1 MAYNEPIAIV
11 GMACRFPGGVDEP
24 AALERLLLER
34 RSAIRRVSPDRW
46 DPEAFFHPDFHK
58 PGAIHA
64 TAAGLMTDVDAF
76 DAGFFGISP
85 TEARRMDPQQ
95 RHVLECAF
103 RAIEDAGTPLE
114 SLAGRDV
121 AVIIGAGTSDY
132 ATLVRGPSER
142 TNLGGT
148 SNPGSALSI
157 VSNRVS
163 YLFDLRGPSFTVDTA
178 CSSSLTA
185 LHYACAAIWSGSA
198 TAALAGGANSIL
210 SPEVTMGFSKGGY
223 LSPDGECRAFS
234 DHANGYVRSEGAGAV
249 FLKPLGAALADRDR
263 IYAMI
268 RGTWINQDG
277 RTAGMT
283 VPSIE
288 AQEALLRAAL
298 DQAAVDPASIAYLE
312 AHGTGTPAGDPIEA
326 TAIGNVLGRASG
338 RPDALYIGSVKTNLG
353 HMECCAGMGGLLK
366 LALCLHRRTVYANV
380 NFRAP
385 NPAIDFEGLGLQV
398 PTHSVALPSD
408 GIVRGGVNSFGF
420 GGANGHAVLESPP
433 SGRRSAS
440 VSVPASVDNGMPD
453 APLPRA
459 PVPLLLSARSASA
472 LGTFAGDLA
481 DQLRQEGQ
489 SVEDVSAA
497 LLARRSTFEFRLGL
511 VARNPAEAADAL
523 EHFAAMGRPAE
534 GSFTMRAPEGRA
546 ARVGFVY
553 SGQGGQWFAM
563 GRCLLRYDAIVSE
576 TIDEIGAQLA
586 ALGWQD
592 GDPGDLRRELTRD
605 EDASRISETCIAQ
618 PGIFALQVA
627 LTRVFA
633 ARGIL
638 PAVSVGHSIGELAA
652 AVCARALTLAE
663 ATRIVYWRSR
673 CQAAAE
679 NRGAMLAVGMT
690 PAEARQLVA
699 DRDDVEIAAY
709 NGPGAVTLAGSHDAI
724 EDLWARLQLTDTFVR
739 KLDVSVPFHCYL
751 MDPIEDAF
759 IEGLGQVESSAPQ
772 LALYSTVSGQRAAS
786 LDAAY
791 WFSNIR
797 QPVRYQ
803 QALDAIVRSEDVDCF
818 VELGPHPSLM
828 HGSQDLLRKAGHRA
842 AWIPS
847 LRRTSDDFEQLAL
860 ARAHLAAH
868 GVREALVP
876 APHVALPPHPF
887 ERERYWLET
896 EDGRRSR
903 LRPVTHLHPHLGRI
917 ERGVH
922 TDVAFTAHL
931 ALDPHTE
938 PYLGDHCAQGHIVFP
953 GASQL
958 ELVTAAA
965 REIHGTDALV
975 VEDFELR
982 RPIVLAADDTAS
994 TVHRLDVY
1002 AEDGSFIIVS
1012 NSRKP
1017 DAPWVEHTKGRI
1029 RLSQHPDAARID
1041 LDALRARIC
1050 EAIDVAGFYRACDE
1064 VGLQLG
1070 PSFRNLTHYAH
1081 DGTRGEYLCCVD
1093 PIGLDAFEPSRFGF
1107 HPALLDAAFHSLLPV
1122 DPHRSAQPLFLPY
1135 RVARARFLGA
1145 APRGRFWSHARI
1157 AWANETEFEA
1167 QVDLFDDDGVVFA
1180 QLEGLI
1186 ARRVQGSDA
1195 EQSAAALEY
1204 AQRWQSWTPSADESD
1219 TAPLEAGRWLLFG
1232 SRAHPGLT
1240 AAVGRGLE
1248 QAGASVTRIV
1258 GGEDSRR
1265 VEDGLYE
1272 LDLRHPEGLH
1282 ALLADLEG
1290 PIAGIVHATALEIDS
1305 PVPTQAAALGP
1316 ASVAMVASTIAR
1328 ARRWAAEPR
1337 AVLITR
1343 GATGAGDAPQG
1354 DHDGLGTAQAPVWGL
1369 GRVLMSEQPRLCVS
1383 MIDLAEASDLEF
1395 DRIAAVALN
1404 PAAPAELAF
1413 RGDATFM
1420 RTLARPQASDPLRSY
1435 QLADTPLRQVV
1446 VTPGVVDSV
1455 APEAFEPP
1463 PLGPEDVEVQV
1474 AAAGL
1479 NFRDVVAAMNLLP
1492 PEAWDG
1498 GLITGFALGL
1508 DAAGTVRRVGAA
1520 VTSVAV
1526 GDRVL
1531 GFFPH
1536 CLATRAITHVR
1547 QVTRMLPELSMAEAA
1562 ALPTPFST
1570 ADYALNDLARL
1581 TEGETILIHSAAGGV
1596 GTVAVQLALA
1606 LGARVIA
1613 TTSTH
1618 DKRAFLRGLGVEHIF
1633 GSRTPDFGDAILD
1646 LTGGEGVDVVLNSLS
1661 GRAMTESF
1669 RVLRPFGRFVEIGK
1683 TDVYR
1688 NRQIGLQQFGQNKS
1702 YFCLDVNR
1710 QYLNP
1715 KADGRTR
1722 LVRAM
1727 EARRDGVLHSLPI
1740 RTFDF
1745 AESAAALRWLGQ
1757 GKHIG
1762 RVVVEVPAHGSVQA
1776 RPSAALRL
1784 DPDGVYVVTGGCGGF
1799 GLALAGWLVDKGATR
1814 LVLTSRSGLPSATE
1828 QAFVERLEA
1837 RGTTVLVHRADVS
1850 QADAVQ
1856 GLIAAAS
1863 ALGRLAG
1870 VFHGAMVLDDGAL
1883 ETLDAE
1889 RFARVL
1895 APKADG
1901 AWHLHRATAGLDL
1914 DFFVLMSSI
1923 ASAIGTPGQGNY
1935 AAANAYLD
1943 ELAEARRA
1951 AGLAATSIN
1960 WGVIDDV
1967 GVVARASAQQR
1978 RKILGQGVR
1987 AMASRRA
1994 FELLEGVLVQGRA
2007 RSVMADL
2014 DARVLGRLGG
2024 AARRFDAGLL
2034 SGQRER
2040 GSASGQ
2046 SLSET
2051 VRSLTRDEAIAQ
2063 VTSALAGLLSGVVGL
2078 DAERIDVD
2086 ASLGRYGLDSL
2097 MFAQLQTWVD
2107 DQLGL
2112 RIGMVRLMRGP
2123 SVRELCT
2130 ELVDEFVGGAA
2141 GSTDAGLIRVLEEV
2155 SAPRI
2160 RLVCC
2165 PPMAMD
2171 ADVFGTLAAVVP
2183 TDVEVVVVDLP
2194 TFDADP
2200 DGLLHA
2206 SLDEQTDRVL
2216 ADLALR
2222 DPARTVLYGHSMGAY
2237 VALAIA
2243 RRMQVDP
2250 PALLVVG
2257 AVPVPRHP
2265 AVLAN
2270 VDVAE
2275 PGDITDAMAAASVRG
2290 FVEPDGLDQ
2299 PQRERLLEL
2308 ARRDLWLTARG
2319 RKADPSAP
2327 PGVAALLVGGDAD
2340 ALETV
2345 DREDPRADAH
2355 ALGYAEGLRIAG
2367 EHLFIQSE
2375 ASCRALFALIEARVG
2390 APAAPTADA
2399 GEAHASLA
2407 NNPPAFGDGSLP
2419 SDVEDL
2425 VDLLRYRAASG
2436 RGRYTF
2442 LDGGTQGRA
2451 TELSSVGLLRRA
2463 SGVAKHLRARVGA
2476 GSRVALMHPPGLD
2489 YLVAFFGTMMAGLVP
2504 VPVYPPDITA
2514 LDGSL
2519 ARLFALID
2527 DADVQAI
2534 LTSGAVATMT
2544 RALAEQHEPLRRR
2557 PILATDELPA
2567 TDDDGI
2573 AGPGPGA
2580 VAFLQYTSGST
2591 RMPKGVR
2598 VTHANLLANLGLM
2611 RDAFGISGGTG
2622 VSWLPPYH
2630 DMGLIAGNLLPVHT
2644 GMHAVLM
2651 APLTFLQR
2659 PMSWLRAMSRFRAEI
2674 CGAPNFAYDL
2684 AARRAKPDAIAELDL
2699 SAWRVAVCGA
2709 EPINP
2714 RTMRSFAQTFAPAG
2728 FSADALYPCY
2738 GLAEATLLVT
2748 GPAVGSGVKTLR
2760 VDPDALLE
2768 GRAVPVDGDD
2778 GVEVVSCG
2786 APLCGAGVK
2795 VVPADDVRADEA
2807 RALPETIIGEVVVTG
2822 PCVADGYHRGVGA
2835 QAESAPAFAG
2845 QAVRTGDL
2853 GFLHAGELYVVGRSK
2868 DVIIVRGKKLHP
2880 HDLEAT
2886 LVDRVPDATLGRVLA
2901 GGWEDEGR
2909 PRPVV
2914 LIEPRT
2920 PLPDLDVGALLHEVQ
2935 GVLREGHGITV
2946 GVAVVERGRI
2956 PKTSSGKLR
2965 RLEAVSRLRTG
2976 ALAPVAASAN
2986 LQAWLAEQPD
2996 ATAAKTQGP
3005 HHEPEHA
3012 HVLEQ
3017 MRTQLAEIV
3026 ERSAADID
3034 VDAPLGSQDFDSL
3047 AAAEMGAEIEDTFG
3061 VTVPMAVLFE
3071 GVSLSEL
3078 ARRVAKA
3085 RRLGEAAL
3093 ATSAASMSPTSEAP
3107 AEAAPVTMP
3116 SLSLF
3121 FFQSSPAE
3129 SPRDALY
3136 DLVRKAA
3143 AMADDAGFEA
3153 IWLPERHFHAFGAS
3167 FPNPSVL
3174 AAAIAVGTR
3183 QLALRAGS
3191 VVLPL
3196 HHPVRVTEEWAMV
3209 DRLSKGR
3216 VGLSFTP
3223 GWNPQDFLLVP
3234 GGFEGRRETCR
3245 ASIETV
3251 RALWRGETGRF
3262 MGGDGATTEVS
3273 VFPRPH
3279 QRELPVWLTCTDRQA
3294 RFEEA
3299 GRLGF
3304 NVLTALLLQDL
3315 DSLEERIGAYRQARR
3330 SAGHPGPGHVTL
3342 AVHTHVAPTDEE
3354 AEAAVREP
3362 FGSYLASSADL
3373 WKQVSS
3379 RLESMTDRTREGA
3392 IAYALERYIRT
3403 ATLIGSPQTCR
3414 RRLHAIARAGVDEVA
3429 CQIDFGLTT
3438 DSVLEALP
3446 HLIALRSNTEER
3458 HR

>member
-24 AALERLLLER
+24 RALERLLLER
-34 RSAIRRVSPDRW
+34 RSAIRTVTRDRW
-46 DPEAFFHPDFHK
+46 DPQAFFHPDFHK

-64 TAAGLMTDVDAF
+64 TRAGLMSAVDEF

-95 RHVLECAF
+95 RHVLESCF

-114 SLAGRDV
+114 NLAGRDV

-132 ATLVRGPSER
+132 ATLVRGPTER

-185 LHYACAAIWSGSA
+185 LHYACASIWNGSA

-249 FLKPLGAALADRDR
+249 FLKPLSAALANRDR

-283 VPSIE
+283 VPSVE

-326 TAIGNVLGRASG
+326 TAIGNVLGRPSG
-338 RPDALYIGSVKTNLG
+338 RSDDLYIGSVKTNLG

-366 LALCLHRRTVYANV
+366 LALTLHRRTVYANV

-385 NPAIDFEGLGLQV
+385 NPQIDFDGLGLKVATQSV
-398 PTHSVALPSD
+398 PLPGE
-408 GIVRGGVNSFGF
+408 GILRGGVNSFGF
-420 GGANGHAVLESPP
+420 GGANGHAVLESAP
-433 SGRRSAS
+433 SAQRRST
-440 VSVPASVDNGMPD
+440 VSVPDPVVPEA
-453 APLPRA
+453 
-459 PVPLLLSARSASA
+459 VPLLLSARSASA
-472 LGTFAGDLA
+472 LTSYAGELA
-481 DQLRQEGQ
+481 DHLRQETA
-489 SVEDVSAA
+489 SLSNISAT
-497 LLARRSTFEFRLGL
+497 LLERRSRFEFRLGL
-511 VARNPAEAADAL
+511 AATSASEAADAL
-523 EHFAAMGRPAE
+523 EHFCERGEPTQR
-534 GSFTMRAPEGRA
+534 SFTTRAPEGTMS
-546 ARVGFVY
+546 RVGFVY

-563 GRCLLRYDAIVSE
+563 GRRLLYHDAIVSQ
-576 TIDEIGAQLA
+576 TVDEIGELLA
-586 ALGWQD
+586 KLGWLG
-592 GDPGDLRRELTRD
+592 GDPDDLRRELTRD
-605 EDASRISETCIAQ
+605 EDTSRIGETRIAQ
-618 PGIFALQVA
+618 PCIFALQMG

-633 ARGIL
+633 ARGVT
-638 PAVSVGHSIGELAA
+638 PAVTLGHSIGEVAA
-652 AVCARALTLAE
+652 AVCAGALSVAE

-673 CQAAAE
+673 CQASAE
-679 NRGAMLAVGMT
+679 NRGAMMAVGMT
-690 PAEARQLVA
+690 PAEARELVA
-699 DRDDVEIAAY
+699 AHDDVEIAAY
-709 NGPGAVTLAGSHDAI
+709 NGPAAVTLAGSHDAI
-724 EDLWARLQLTDTFVR
+724 EDIWARLALTDTFAR
-739 KLDVSVPFHCYL
+739 KLEVSVPFHCYL
-751 MDPIEDAF
+751 MDPIEEAF
-759 IEGLGQVESSAPQ
+759 IEGLGQVESRTPQ
-772 LALYSTVSGQRAAS
+772 TALYSTVSGKRARN

-803 QALDAIVRSEDVDCF
+803 QALDAIVRAEDIDCF

-828 HGSQDLLRKAGHRA
+828 HGSQDLLRKAGTRA
-842 AWIPS
+842 AWIPT
-847 LRRTSDDFEQLAL
+847 LRRKADDFEQLAL
-860 ARAHLAAH
+860 ARAHLAAS
-868 GVREALVP
+868 GVREAVGS
-876 APHVALPPHPF
+876 AQHVELPPHPF
-887 ERERYWLET
+887 ERERFWLET

-903 LRPVTHLHPHLGRI
+903 QRPVTHLHPHLGRI

-982 RPIVLAADDTAS
+982 RPIVLTADDTAS

-1029 RLSQHPDAARID
+1029 RLSEHPGAARLD
-1041 LDALRARIC
+1041 LDALRTRLS
-1050 EAIDVAGFYRACDE
+1050 EAIDVGGFYRACDD

-1070 PSFRNLTHYAH
+1070 PAFRNLTQYTH
-1081 DGTRGEYLCCVD
+1081 DGRRGEYLCRVD
-1093 PIGLDAFEPSRFGF
+1093 PVGLDAFELPRFGF

-1122 DPHRSAQPLFLPY
+1122 DPQRSAQPLFLPY
-1135 RVARARFLGA
+1135 RVALARFIGA
-1145 APRGRFWSHARI
+1145 PPRGRFWSHAHI
-1157 AWANETEFEA
+1157 AWASDTEFEA
-1167 QVDLFDDDGVVFA
+1167 RVDLCGDDGVVFA

-1195 EQSAAALEY
+1195 EQSTAALQY
-1204 AQRWQSWTPSADESD
+1204 AQSWKPWTPAVQDADGAKTE
-1219 TAPLEAGRWLLFG
+1219 PVEPGRWLFFA
-1232 SRAHPGLT
+1232 SRSHPGLT
-1240 AAVGRGLE
+1240 AALERGLE
-1248 QAGASVTRIV
+1248 QAGASITRIV
-1258 GGEDSRR
+1258 AGKQLRR
-1265 VEDGLYE
+1265 VEDDLYE
-1272 LDLRHPEGLH
+1272 LDVLRPEGLE
-1282 ALLADLEG
+1282 AVLADLEG
-1290 PIAGIVHATALEIDS
+1290 PIVGIVHATSMDIDS
-1305 PVPTQAAALGP
+1305 PVPTEASQMGP

-1328 ARRWAAEPR
+1328 AQRWAAKPR

-1343 GATGAGDAPQG
+1343 GATRPSAAHVHND
-1354 DHDGLGTAQAPVWGL
+1354 DGVGTAQALVWGL
-1369 GRVLMSEQPRLCVS
+1369 GRVLMSEQPRLSVS
-1383 MIDLAEASDLEF
+1383 MVDLGEATDDEF
-1395 DRIAAVALN
+1395 GRIAAVALD
-1404 PAAPAELAF
+1404 ASAPAELAL
-1413 RGDATFM
+1413 RGEGTFA
-1420 RTLARPQASDPLRSY
+1420 RILARPEPTDPTQIFELS
-1435 QLADTPLRQVV
+1435 ATALRQVV

-1455 APEAFEPP
+1455 APEVFDPP
-1463 PLGPEDVEVQV
+1463 PLGPEDVEVHV

-1508 DAAGTVRRVGAA
+1508 DAAGTVRRVGAE
-1520 VTSVAV
+1520 VTSVEV
-1526 GDRVL
+1526 GDRVI

-1536 CLATRAITHVR
+1536 CLATRAVTHER

-1581 TEGETILIHSAAGGV
+1581 SAGETILIHSAAGGV
-1596 GTVAVQLALA
+1596 GTVAVQLATG

-1613 TTSTH
+1613 TTSTQE
-1618 DKRAFLRGLGVEHIF
+1618 KREFLRGLGVEHIF
-1633 GSRTPDFGDAILD
+1633 GSRTPDFGDAIME
-1646 LTGGEGVDVVLNSLS
+1646 LTNGEGVDVVLNSLS

-1715 KADGRTR
+1715 KADGRVR

-1727 EARRDGVLHSLPI
+1727 EARRDGVLRSLPV

-1745 AESAAALRWLGQ
+1745 EESAAALRWLGQ

-1762 RVVVEVPAHGSVQA
+1762 RVVVEVPEQGTIEA
-1776 RPSAALRL
+1776 RPSSSLQL
-1784 DPDGVYVVTGGCGGF
+1784 DPRGVYVVTGGCAGF
-1799 GLALAGWLVDKGATR
+1799 GLALGQWLVDKGATR
-1814 LVLTSRSGLPSATE
+1814 LVLTSRSGLPSAAEESIVEGLE
-1828 QAFVERLEA
+1828 QCGA
-1837 RGTTVLVHRADVS
+1837 TVLVHRADVS
-1850 QADAVQ
+1850 NADAVA
-1856 GLIAAAS
+1856 GLVAAAQT
-1863 ALGRLAG
+1863 LGRLAG

-1883 ETLDAE
+1883 EALDAE

-1914 DFFVLMSSI
+1914 DHFVLMSSI

-1943 ELAEARRA
+1943 ELAEARRE
-1951 AGLAATSIN
+1951 AGLPATSVN

-1994 FELLEGVLVQGRA
+1994 FDLLEVVLVEGRT
-2007 RSVMADL
+2007 RSVMAEL
-2014 DARVLGRLGG
+2014 DARLLGRLGG
-2024 AARRFDAGLL
+2024 AARRFDPDLL
-2034 SGQRER
+2034 TGQRER

-2046 SLSET
+2046 SLRESVTLAPRE
-2051 VRSLTRDEAIAQ
+2051 EAMEHVAA
-2063 VTSALAGLLSGVVGL
+2063 ALAELLSGVVGL
-2078 DAERIDVD
+2078 EAERIDLD

-2123 SVRELCT
+2123 SIRELSS
-2130 ELVDEFVGGAA
+2130 ELVEEFVGGG
-2141 GSTDAGLIRVLEEV
+2141 GSSNDTGLIRVLVEAP
-2155 SAPRI
+2155 APRLRI
-2160 RLVCC
+2160 VCC
-2165 PPMAMD
+2165 PPMAME
-2171 ADVFGTLAAVVP
+2171 ADVFSTLASVVSEG
-2183 TDVEVVVVDLP
+2183 VEVVTVELP
-2194 TFDADP
+2194 TFDTDP
-2200 DGLLHA
+2200 GEFLRA
-2206 SLDEQTDRVL
+2206 SIDEQTDHVI

-2222 DPARTVLYGHSMGAY
+2222 EPAKTVIYGHSMGAY
-2237 VALAIA
+2237 VALEIA
-2243 RRMQVDP
+2243 RRMHGDP
-2250 PALLVVG
+2250 PALLVAG
-2257 AVPVPRHP
+2257 AVPVPRYP
-2265 AVLAN
+2265 AVLDG
-2270 VDVAE
+2270 VDVATPE
-2275 PGDITDAMAAASVRG
+2275 HITDAMASASVSR
-2290 FVEPDGLDQ
+2290 FVDTDALDSL
-2299 PQRERLLEL
+2299 QRDRVLQL
-2308 ARRDLWLTARG
+2308 ARRDLWLTAHG
-2319 RKADPSAP
+2319 RKADPTAP
-2327 PGVAALLVGGDAD
+2327 HGVPALLVGGDSD
-2340 ALETV
+2340 PLETV
-2345 DREDPRADAH
+2345 DGHDPRADAK
-2355 ALGYAEGLRIAG
+2355 ALGYADGRRIAG

-2375 ASCRALFALIEARVG
+2375 ASCRALLELIDAHVG
-2390 APAAPTADA
+2390 SPSADTT
-2399 GEAHASLA
+2399 GHEGPPSRLA
-2407 NNPPAFGDGSLP
+2407 DNPPMLAEGTLP
-2419 SDVEDL
+2419 SDVGDL
-2425 VDLLRYRAASG
+2425 VDLLRFRASSR

-2442 LDGGTQGRA
+2442 LDGGLRGRA
-2451 TELSSVGLLRRA
+2451 TELSSVALLRRA
-2463 SGVAKHLRARVGA
+2463 SGVAAHLRANVVP

-2504 VPVYPPDITA
+2504 VPVYPPDVTA

-2519 ARLFALID
+2519 SRLFALID

-2534 LTSGAVATMT
+2534 LTSGSVATMT

-2557 PILATDELPA
+2557 PIIATDELPA
-2567 TDDDGI
+2567 ADDDG
-2573 AGPGPGA
+2573 ARGPGPGA

-2598 VTHANLLANLGLM
+2598 VTHANLLANLTLM

-2651 APLTFLQR
+2651 APLSFLQR
-2659 PMSWLRAMSRFRAEI
+2659 PLSWLAAMSKFRAEI
-2674 CGAPNFAYDL
+2674 CGAPNFAYEL
-2684 AARRAKPDAIAELDL
+2684 ATRRAKPEELAALDL
-2699 SAWRVAVCGA
+2699 SSWRVAVCGA
-2709 EPINP
+2709 EPVNP
-2714 RTMRSFAQTFAPAG
+2714 HTMRAFARTFAPAG
-2728 FSADALYPCY
+2728 FSAGALYPCY
-2738 GLAEATLLVT
+2738 GLAEATLLVS
-2748 GPAVGSGVKTLR
+2748 GPKVGSGVKTLH
-2760 VDPDALLE
+2760 VDQDALMA
-2768 GRAVPVDGDD
+2768 GRIEQVRGDG

-2786 APLCGAGVK
+2786 APLSPAGVRI
-2795 VVPADDVRADEA
+2795 VSPDGRRDQ
-2807 RALPETIIGEVVVTG
+2807 ALPEDTIGEVVVTG
-2822 PCVADGYHRGVGA
+2822 PCVADGYHKSSNEPPEQPRAFEA
-2835 QAESAPAFAG
+2835 QT
-2845 QAVRTGDL
+2845 VRTGDL
-2853 GFLHAGELYVVGRSK
+2853 GFLHGGDLYVVGRSK

-2886 LVDRVPDATLGRVLA
+2886 LVAGVQGVELGRVLA
-2901 GGWEDEGR
+2901 GGWEDEGQ

-2914 LIEPRT
+2914 LVEPLT
-2920 PLPDLDVGALLHEVQ
+2920 PIADLDTNALIQDVQ
-2935 GVLREGHGITV
+2935 GAIRQGHGITV
-2946 GVAVVERGRI
+2946 GVGVLERGQI

-2965 RLEAVSRLRTG
+2965 RLEAVARLRAGSLTP
-2976 ALAPVAASAN
+2976 AAASAN
-2986 LQAWLAEQPD
+2986 LRTWLSRDEAPRHD
-2996 ATAAKTQGP
+2996 P
-3005 HHEPEHA
+3005 VHA
-3012 HVLEQ
+3012 RVLEQ
-3017 MRTQLAEIV
+3017 MRTQLAAIV
-3026 ERSAADID
+3026 ERDALEID
-3034 VDAPLGSQDFDSL
+3034 VDAPLGAQDFDSL

-3078 ARRVAKA
+3078 ARRVATA
-3085 RRLGEAAL
+3085 RDHGDTTLTSSRASIEVVAETPRQAAAL
-3093 ATSAASMSPTSEAP
+3093 
-3107 AEAAPVTMP
+3107 TMP
-3116 SLSLF
+3116 ALSLF

-3129 SPRDALY
+3129 LPPEEELY
-3136 DLVRKAA
+3136 DLVRTAA
-3143 AMADDAGFEA
+3143 ATVDEAGFEA
-3153 IWLPERHFHAFGAS
+3153 IWLPERHFHPFGAP

-3183 QLALRAGS
+3183 RLKLRAGS

-3209 DRLSKGR
+3209 DRLSGGR

-3234 GGFEGRRETCR
+3234 GKFEGRREDCR

-3251 RALWRGETGRF
+3251 RALWRGEKGRF
-3262 MGGDGATTEVS
+3262 AGGDGAPTEVS
-3273 VFPRPH
+3273 VFPRPR
-3279 QRELPVWLTCTDRQA
+3279 QPELPVWLTCTDRRE
-3294 RFEEA
+3294 RFVEA
-3299 GRLGF
+3299 GRGGF

-3315 DSLEERIGAYRQARR
+3315 ESLGERIEAYREARR
-3330 SAGHPGPGHVTL
+3330 QAGHSGPGHVTL
-3342 AVHTHVAPTDEE
+3342 AVHTHVAPTDAE
-3354 AEAAVREP
+3354 AEEAVREP
-3362 FGSYLASSADL
+3362 FAKYLASSTDL

-3379 RLESMTDRTREGA
+3379 RLDSMTDRTREGA
-3392 IAYALERYIRT
+3392 IAYALERYLRT

-3414 RRLHAIARAGVDEVA
+3414 RRLQTIAEAGVDEVA
-3429 CQIDFGLTT
+3429 CQVDFGLSG
-3438 DSVLEALP
+3438 DRVLGGLP
-3446 HLIALRSNTEER
+3446 HLIALRSNTEEK